1 MKRLVSGCIALL
13 LSVMGPSHAAAPD
26 GARLYAQNCAVCH
39 GESGTGGV
47 GVPLALP
54 SFQSSVDDAYL
65 RRTIRHGRPGRVM
78 PAFARLSDAEVDA
91 IVGHIRS
98 WRKDAPVPEFG
109 TERIAGDARKGAA
122 LFAQR
127 CAACHGD
134 KGQGGHGT
142 GVTFSRPRDLP
153 IIAPAL
159 NNPGFLA
166 AATDQQIKTTLMH
179 GRAGTPMVSF
189 LEQGLS
195 ERDID
200 DLVSF
205 VRSFEAATPET
216 KTATAEDEPAMLMME
231 SPYTLEE
238 TVEAVKRAAVG
249 KNFRLI
255 RDQILEDGLFPPEQQ
270 NTRQMMV
277 YFCNFKFLYDA
288 MALDPRVGLF
298 LPCRVTVVEREGK
311 VLVMSINPKRLSRLF
326 NNAEL
331 DRACDEMFKLYS
343 EILEEATL

>member
-1 MKRLVSGCIALL
+1 MNTLLRLLVLCFGLYAASI
-13 LSVMGPSHAAAPD
+13 AAAPD
-26 GARLYAQNCAVCH
+26 GARLYAQHCAVCH

-65 RRTIRHGRPGRVM
+65 RKTIRHGRPGRVM

-91 IVGHIRS
+91 IIGHIRS
-98 WRKDAPVPEFG
+98 WHKDAPVPNFG

-134 KGQGGHGT
+134 QGQGGHGT

-166 AATDQQIKTTLMH
+166 AATDSQIKATLMH

-216 KTATAEDEPAMLMME
+216 NTATAEDEPAMLMME

-331 DRACDEMFKLYS
+331 DRACDEMHKLYT

>member
-1 MKRLVSGCIALL
+1 MNAFLYLCGGLL
-13 LSVMGPSHAAAPD
+13 LLITGLTQAAPD

-54 SFQSSVDDAYL
+54 AFLASVDDAYL
-65 RRTIRHGRPGRVM
+65 RETMLRGRPGRVM
-78 PAFARLSDAEVDA
+78 PAFTRLSGAEIDA
-91 IVGHIRS
+91 IIGHLRG
-98 WRKDAPVPEFG
+98 WQKETEAPRFSTTPV
-109 TERIAGDARKGAA
+109 AGDAAKGAA
-122 LFAQR
+122 LFAQK
-127 CAACHGD
+127 CAACHGEH
-134 KGQGGHGT
+134 GQGGHGT

-166 AATDQQIKTTLMH
+166 AASDELIKATLLH
-179 GRAGTPMVSF
+179 GREGTPMQSF
-189 LEQGLS
+189 LQQGLT
-195 ERDID
+195 EQDIND
-200 DLVSF
+200 VVSY
-205 VRSFEAATPET
+205 VRSFAT
-216 KTATAEDEPAMLMME
+216 TASEQIAVAEEPAMLVLE
-231 SPYTLEE
+231 SPYSFEE
-238 TVEAVKRAAVG
+238 TIESVKRAAVG

-255 RDQILEDGLFPPEQQ
+255 RDQILEDGLYPPEQQ
-270 NTRQMMV
+270 NSRQMMV

-298 LPCRVTVVEREGK
+298 LPCRVTVVEQDGK
-311 VLVMSINPKRLSRLF
+311 VLVMTINPKRLAHLF

-331 DRACDEMFKLYS
+331 DRACDAMYKLYE